1 MKYSNSSATL
11 SWTISSPNL
20 KRKYVTFDSRH
31 KLCLTHD
38 QFSSK
43 QAADCSSMLSNSVEA
58 LTGSTT
64 DDFLRKRLAKRNFL
78 DEHREVFSFEKIILN
93 HLTLIL
99 LFFF

>member
-1 MKYSNSSATL
+1 
-11 SWTISSPNL
+11 
-20 KRKYVTFDSRH
+20 
-31 KLCLTHD
+31 
-38 QFSSK
+38 
-43 QAADCSSMLSNSVEA
+43 MLSNSVEA

-99 LFFF
+99 LFFFLRILLA

>member
-1 MKYSNSSATL
+1 
-11 SWTISSPNL
+11 
-20 KRKYVTFDSRH
+20 
-31 KLCLTHD
+31 
-38 QFSSK
+38 
-43 QAADCSSMLSNSVEA
+43 MLSNSVEA

-99 LFFF
+99 LFF